1 MEKFER
7 SNIHFAMLKFVLSAM
22 PDKKISKSTDFSLRF
37 LYADED
43 GYIAGTDGHRLHVYS
58 APGLLAQGLYAVECN
73 TATTI
78 LLDKVTEDLSAY
90 PTWGRALETTRLDQ
104 DTRLFSGDDE
114 RVAQI
119 LRALPDNQTLRIAF
133 LSDAA
138 KGDLKYFRLQ
148 QNGAVYLFGENTQA
162 LLMPLIIG
170 GVTCP

>member
-1 MEKFER
+1 MEKLDR
-7 SNIHFAMLKFVLSAM
+7 SNKHFSMLKFVISAIS
-22 PDKKISKSTDFSLRF
+22 KNSKSTAFSSMKF

-90 PTWGRALETTRLDQ
+90 PTWGRSLETTRPDP
-104 DTRLFSGDDE
+104 DTQLFSGYDE
-114 RVAQI
+114 CVAQI
-119 LRALPDNQTLRIAF
+119 LRALPGDQTLRVSFIA
-133 LSDAA
+133 DAV
-138 KGDLKYFRLQ
+138 KGDLQYFRVQ

-170 GVTCP
+170 GVTC